1 MDPIEA
7 SAITLYASELIDFW
21 NRDIIHQMYFIEIAY
36 IKYTNKPVVT
46 DLCIISKRWEGL

>member
-1 MDPIEA
+1 MDPIEV
-7 SAITLYASELIDFW
+7 SAITLYASKLIDFW

-46 DLCIISKRWEGL
+46 DLCIISKRWEEL